1 MQVVAP
7 AAVVLYPH
15 LKPSCTWGFVNVN
28 AHEHVGARIDRTI
41 HSFFKVNVFIA
52 ITNHIH
58 GNAVVL
64 FKLVTAIPGN

>member
-1 MQVVAP
+1 M
-7 AAVVLYPH
+7 
-15 LKPSCTWGFVNVN
+15 N
-28 AHEHVGARIDRTI
+28 AHEHVGTRIDRTI